1 MLEDVFWR
9 RRRKTSSRRLHQ
21 DEYLLGQSDT
31 SIVILPVGRGRST
44 VILNSEDYL
53 EKCLDHIDHG
63 LCQLL

>member
-9 RRRKTSSRRLHQ
+9 RRRKMSSRRLHQ

-31 SIVILPVGRGRST
+31 SIVILPVDRGRST

-53 EKCLDHIDHG
+53 GKCLDHIDHG
-63 LCQLL
+63 LCQLP